1 MKNICHK
8 RKIEHALQI
17 TMPGLLTTDGRKHPG
32 QPTADLPLDSS
43 KVTEIGKYKT
53 NQNLTAKKSNTKAV
67 TTALGRKN
75 DVLVYE
81 LYGLTEDEI
90 QIVEESVG

>member
-1 MKNICHK
+1 MEENIPDNPL
-8 RKIEHALQI
+8 RMGGGQTQI
-17 TMPGLLTTDGRKHPG
+17 PPH
-32 QPTADLPLDSS
+32 ADLTKTSDS
-43 KVTEIGKYKT
+43 
-53 NQNLTAKKSNTKAV
+53 AKKSNTKAV